1 MTAARRAI
9 EIDLVSPMSAIG
21 HAPDGAGAL
30 RSGGM
35 DLLRHLR
42 YFVAVAEELHFG
54 RAADRLHM
62 AQSPL
67 SQRIRSLEREL
78 GVQLFVRSS
87 RQVALTPAGRVLLD
101 EAPRLLAA
109 ADDVR
114 ALMQRVSDGGLG
126 ELRTGMPP
134 DFDARLVAGVLAGF
148 RAACPEVR
156 LDIRQALAAEQ
167 EVALA
172 TGAIDVGLV
181 WHPLAPRGLATGP
194 VLEKPLG
201 VLLPAHSELAEHE
214 QVELGELRDRALVM
228 FPREAGPA
236 TYDEVLGTCRAY
248 GFVPADVLHARQQEF
263 GVGLVMAG
271 DAIAFSFDGERPA
284 QDVVWRPLWGS
295 PLRMR
300 VSTAW
305 RERAAGRTVDA
316 FTHAVVATLCDEG
329 GWVESRPAARRRQPT
344 ALRPSSGVL
353 S

>member
-1 MTAARRAI
+1 
-9 EIDLVSPMSAIG
+9 
-21 HAPDGAGAL
+21 
-30 RSGGM
+30 M

-42 YFVAVAEELHFG
+42 YFVAVAQELHFG

-114 ALMQRVSDGGLG
+114 ALMHRVRDGGLG

-167 EVALA
+167 ELALA
-172 TGAIDVGLV
+172 TGTIDVGLV

-201 VLLPAHSELAEHE
+201 VLLPAHSELAAHE
-214 QVELGELRDRALVM
+214 QVDLGDLRDRALVM

-236 TYDEVLGTCRAY
+236 TYDEVLGTCRSY
-248 GFVPADVLHARQQEF
+248 GFVPADVLHARQREF

-271 DAIAFSFDGERPA
+271 DAIAFSFDGDHAAEE
-284 QDVVWRPLWGS
+284 VVWRPLWGS

-300 VSTAW
+300 ISTAW
-305 RERAAGRTVDA
+305 RERAAGSTVDA
-316 FTHAVVATLCDEG
+316 FTSAVVATLRDEG
-329 GWVESRPAARRRQPT
+329 GWVESRAAGRVGRAEPSVR
-344 ALRPSSGVL
+344 RPSSGVL